1 VLLTVEINKDYL
13 SGNKVQTDQ
22 NIFFYNNMAS
32 ESIVNN
38 THDTETVY
46 GCLFFHWIE
55 AFQVSKPRRH
65 VLKVRLSYYTI
76 SVEIHSTNVG
86 SHLSGPKFTH
96 HGIWKIEKSTYR
108 PKQITIWNNRKLKL
122 VGKGVSEERFQC
134 NQFIIC

>member
-1 VLLTVEINKDYL
+1 
-13 SGNKVQTDQ
+13 
-22 NIFFYNNMAS
+22 MAKKS
-32 ESIVNN
+32 RVNN

-76 SVEIHSTNVG
+76 SVEIHSTKEG

-96 HGIWKIEKSTYR
+96 HGIWKIKKSTYMYR
-108 PKQITIWNNRKLKL
+108 PKQITIWNDRKLKVCL
-122 VGKGVSEERFQC
+122 LEERFQC
-134 NQFIIC
+134 NQFITY